1 MHTVATAGHVDHG
14 KSSLILALTGTDP
27 DRFIEEKQRGLT
39 IDLGFASMSLPSGR
53 QVSFVDVPGH
63 VRFLK
68 NMLAGVGAVAACVFV
83 VAATEGWKP
92 QSEEH
97 LRILELLGLE
107 HGVVVLTKTGVAD
120 SQSREIAL
128 LDIQDRTAGTF
139 LETAEVVEVDS
150 LDGTGIDQLGE
161 RLDDMLER
169 VPPAVDLAQP
179 RLWIDRSFSIK
190 GAGAVVTGTL
200 LGGELAL
207 EDKLDLLSQG
217 APVSV
222 RVRGIQTHDQARET
236 AAPGS
241 RVALNLVG
249 AGASEMRRGDV
260 LVRPGQWHE
269 SRVFD
274 ASLRVLDSL
283 EHDVSRRGAYVAYLG
298 SGEFPVSLRVLGER
312 DLMPGETGA
321 VRMFLP
327 RKLPLLPGDCYVLRE
342 FGRSETAG
350 GGRILD
356 VAPCLPAARAQPLCL
371 ADEGAAGNTDGNTAS
386 QINHVA
392 NTERIVRERGWVKA
406 DELVLLAGRT
416 GAEAVAAAGWRV
428 GDWVAWPEELERTRN
443 AIRELLSGGQVGL
456 AGEQVG
462 LSGGQAGLA
471 SAQVDLASLDDHQ
484 RAALAVMSEAGEVE
498 VAGGLVRLAGQTDEL
513 AGHPFLQALSAE
525 PFAPPPPD
533 GVGRTEL
540 RAMQQRGL
548 VVEAGG
554 IYFAGE
560 AVAAAVRSVG
570 ELLAEQP
577 EGFTVATLRERLG
590 TTRKYIMPLLEIL
603 DGQGATRRQGDVR
616 VAGPRLGEQ
625 EASV

>member
-1 MHTVATAGHVDHG
+1 MHTIATAGHVDHG

-39 IDLGFASMSLPSGR
+39 IDLGFAAMVLPSGR

-107 HGVVVLTKTGVAD
+107 HGLVVLTKTGVAD

-150 LDGTGIDQLGE
+150 LDGTGIDQLGQ
-161 RLDDMLER
+161 RLDEMLGR
-169 VPPAVDLAQP
+169 VPPAADLAQP

-207 EDKLDLLSQG
+207 EDKLELLPQG
-217 APVSV
+217 TPV

-249 AGASEMRRGDV
+249 ASAGEMGRGDV

-269 SRVFD
+269 SQVFD

-321 VRMFLP
+321 VRVFLP

-371 ADEGAAGNTDGNTAS
+371 VDDGTAGNTAGNTAAR
-386 QINHVA
+386 IDHIA

-416 GAEAVAAAGWRV
+416 GAESVAVAGWRV

-443 AIRELLSGGQVGL
+443 AIRELLAGGQAGSAGAQVGL
-456 AGEQVG
+456 AGA
-462 LSGGQAGLA
+462 QAGLA
-471 SAQVDLASLDDHQ
+471 GAQVDLASLDDHQ

-498 VAGGLVRLAGQTDEL
+498 VEGGLVRLAGQTDKL
-513 AGHPFLQALSAE
+513 AGHPFLQALAAE

-560 AVAAAVRSVG
+560 AVAAAVRAVG

-577 EGFTVATLRERLG
+577 EGFTVAALRERLG

-616 VAGPRLGEQ
+616 VAGPRLAEQ
-625 EASV
+625 EVAE

>member
-1 MHTVATAGHVDHG
+1 MHTIATAGHVDHG

-39 IDLGFASMSLPSGR
+39 IDLGFASMVLPSGR

-107 HGVVVLTKTGVAD
+107 HGLVVLTKTGAAD

-139 LETAEVVEVDS
+139 LESAEVVEVDS
-150 LDGTGIDQLGE
+150 LDGTGIDRLSE
-161 RLDDMLER
+161 RLDEMLEQ
-169 VPPAVDLAQP
+169 VPPAADHGQP

-200 LGGELAL
+200 LGGKLAL
-207 EDKLDLLSQG
+207 EDKLELLPQG
-217 APVSV
+217 TPV
-222 RVRGIQTHDQARET
+222 RVRGMQTHDQARET
-236 AAPGS
+236 AVPGS

-249 AGASEMRRGDV
+249 VGAGEMRRGDV

-274 ASLRVLDSL
+274 ASLRVLDAL

-298 SGEFPVSLRVLGER
+298 SGEFPVSLRVLGAQ
-312 DLMPGETGA
+312 DLSPGETGA
-321 VRMFLP
+321 VRVFLP
-327 RKLPLLPGDCYVLRE
+327 HKLPLLPGDCYVLRE

-356 VAPCLPAARAQPLCL
+356 VSPCLPAARAQPLCL
-371 ADEGAAGNTDGNTAS
+371 VDD
-386 QINHVA
+386 QVDHIA
-392 NTERIVRERGWVKA
+392 NTERIVRERGWVPA
-406 DELVLLAGRT
+406 DQLVLLAGRT
-416 GAEAVAAAGWRV
+416 GAEAVAAAGWQV
-428 GDWVAWPEELERTRN
+428 GDWVAWPEELERTCE
-443 AIRELLSGGQVGL
+443 AMREMLAGGQVD
-456 AGEQVG
+456 Q
-462 LSGGQAGLA
+462 
-471 SAQVDLASLDDHQ
+471 ASLDDRQ
-484 RAALAVMSEAGEVE
+484 RAALEGMDQAGEVE
-498 VAGGLVRLAGQTDEL
+498 VEGGLVRLAGQTDEL
-513 AGHPFLQALSAE
+513 GSHPYLQALVAE

-560 AVAAAVRSVG
+560 AVAEAVREVG
-570 ELLAEQP
+570 ELLAKQP
-577 EGFTVATLRERLG
+577 EGFTVAALRERLG

-616 VAGPRLGEQ
+616 VAGPRLAEQ
-625 EASV
+625 EAAE

>member
-1 MHTVATAGHVDHG
+1 MHTIATAGHVDHG

-39 IDLGFASMSLPSGR
+39 IDLGFASMVLPSGR

-107 HGVVVLTKTGVAD
+107 HGLVVLTKTGAAD

-139 LETAEVVEVDS
+139 LESAEVVEVDS
-150 LDGTGIDQLGE
+150 LDGTGIDRLSE
-161 RLDDMLER
+161 RLDEMLGR
-169 VPPAVDLAQP
+169 VPPAADQGQP

-200 LGGELAL
+200 LGGKLAL
-207 EDKLDLLSQG
+207 EDKLELLPQG
-217 APVSV
+217 SPV
-222 RVRGIQTHDQARET
+222 RVRGMQTHDQARET

-249 AGASEMRRGDV
+249 VGAGEMRRGDV

-274 ASLRVLDSL
+274 ASLRVLDAL

-298 SGEFPVSLRVLGER
+298 SGEFPVSLRVLGAQ
-312 DLMPGETGA
+312 DLPPGETGA
-321 VRMFLP
+321 VRVFLP
-327 RKLPLLPGDCYVLRE
+327 HKLPLLPGDCYVLRE

-371 ADEGAAGNTDGNTAS
+371 VDDGRVDE
-386 QINHVA
+386 VA
-392 NTERIVRERGWVKA
+392 NTERIVRERGWVPA

-416 GAEAVAAAGWRV
+416 GAEAVAAAGWQV
-428 GDWVAWPEELERTRN
+428 GDWVAWPEELERTRE
-443 AIRELLSGGQVGL
+443 AMREMLAGGQVD
-456 AGEQVG
+456 Q
-462 LSGGQAGLA
+462 
-471 SAQVDLASLDDHQ
+471 ASLDDRQ
-484 RAALAVMSEAGEVE
+484 RAALEGMDQAGEVE
-498 VAGGLVRLAGQTDEL
+498 VEGGLARLAGQADEL
-513 AGHPFLQALSAE
+513 GSHPYLQALVAE

-560 AVAAAVRSVG
+560 AVAEAVREVG
-570 ELLAEQP
+570 ELLGEQP
-577 EGFTVATLRERLG
+577 EGFTVAALRERLG

-625 EASV
+625 EATE